1 MEESKFQFK
10 NPELVKLSFNI
21 NDNFD
26 ENMFNGINISSNTII
41 QQSNSENIAIV
52 TLILSIG
59 DNTSPFNIDVEMKSE
74 FKWDLSF
81 DDDTIKSLLRTN
93 APSFL
98 LSYIRPIV
106 STITA
111 NSKYPAFNIPFIN
124 MSQNKSNEQ
133 E

>member
-59 DNTSPFNIDVEMKSE
+59 DNTSPFNIDVKMKSE